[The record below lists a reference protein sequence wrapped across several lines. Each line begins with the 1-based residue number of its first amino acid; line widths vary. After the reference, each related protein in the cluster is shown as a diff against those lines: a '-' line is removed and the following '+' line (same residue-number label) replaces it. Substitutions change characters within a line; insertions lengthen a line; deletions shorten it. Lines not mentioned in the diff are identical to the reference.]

1 MVALCKRALFKL
13 SQASRFAA
21 LLKFIKSELFFCS
34 HTCSYGMCFIVEVT
48 QRQSLSIILDK
59 CMCVCVKIHN
69 VLYISKIWY
78 VSHFKNVPV
87 RENNDID

>member
-1 MVALCKRALFKL
+1 MVALCSKFFKL
-13 SQASRFAA
+13 SLASRFAA
-21 LLKFIKSELFFCS
+21 LLKFINQLFFSS
-34 HTCSYGMCFIVEVT
+34 HTCSYGMCFIVLEVT

-59 CMCVCVKIHN
+59 CMCVCVKIQN